1 MPTATAYRRAP
12 LVDPAYVTL
21 PDSAVHLEGVLGQR
35 CRQVLNM
42 VDLNNMS
49 VLDAVLASKLGG
61 YTQMPPMPP
70 LEELAARLPEQVS
83 GLIRGLLA
91 GMYIASSNRD
101 KNSMLRVLEGTRAFL
116 DALPYISEEA
126 LFTTGADAL
135 RLTVELY
142 RRTGQQ
148 FLLSLL
154 EKLRSRLPDVSGL
167 MHMFP
172 FTKEYRPETGAAN
185 ADEQAYYDRMER
197 FATGTGTADSL
208 AMTALLAQYSGSGR
222 DATAAQTGLTALTRY
237 HGMPGGAFSADPYL
251 AGRDPARAVTLEALC
266 AQIEAGLDILCAGGE
281 PAVVERLEKLLLN
294 GLLDLITDTG
304 IREMSPTNRLA
315 GDDSCDVQTPDAA
328 QVSWLLRAF
337 FALRR
342 SVWLA
347 QDDETVAFML
357 PVDSGCVTRFGGMPV
372 RLSAKCEGV
381 WERKVT
387 ILVESRQ
394 PARFSL
400 QLRIP
405 SSAEEAIVSVGG
417 ISGREATPGEMY
429 NLSRIFHNGDEITL
443 TYKVSPR
450 LEKGYR
456 NSTSVWCGNCLM
468 AFCMPRSDMEWR
480 YAYVEGAR
488 LTAHR
493 QEQQPQ
499 VILTACAAPEWKEK
513 GGFIMPPPQ
522 RVTVGQAYELTLL
535 PFAGTEGR
543 IAAFPT
549 AFAGN
554 REE

>member
-12 LVDPAYVTL
+12 LVDPSYVTL
-21 PDSAVHLEGVLGQR
+21 PDSAVHLDGVMGQR
-35 CRQVLNM
+35 CQQALSM
-42 VDLNNMS
+42 VDLQQMS

-61 YTQMPPMPP
+61 YAEMPPMPR
-70 LEELAARLPEQVS
+70 LEELAAALPEQVAE
-83 GLIRGLLA
+83 LIRALFA
-91 GMYIASSNRD
+91 GMLIASSNRD
-101 KNSMLRVLEGTRAFL
+101 KNGMLRVLEGTRAFME
-116 DALPYISEEA
+116 ALPHISEEV
-126 LFTTGADAL
+126 LFGVGADAL

-172 FTKEYRPETGAAN
+172 FTKEFRPETGAAT

-208 AMTALLAQYSGSGR
+208 AMTTYLAQYSGSGR
-222 DATAAQTGLTALTRY
+222 DATAAHTGAAALNRY
-237 HGMPGGAFSADPYL
+237 HGMPGGAFSADPFL

-266 AQIEAGLDILCAGGE
+266 AQIEAGLDALCADGDLTV
-281 PAVVERLEKLLLN
+281 ADRLEKLFLN
-294 GLLDLITDTG
+294 GLCDVLAEGGVRDL
-304 IREMSPTNRLA
+304 SPTNRLA
-315 GDDSCDVQTPDAA
+315 GDDSCDVHKPESV
-328 QVSWLLRAF
+328 QVTALLRAF
-337 FALRR
+337 YALRR

-347 QDDETVAFML
+347 KDDETVALML
-357 PVDSGCVTRFGGMPV
+357 PVDSGCVTRFGGVPV
-372 RLSAKCEGV
+372 RLTARCTGA

-387 ILVESRQ
+387 LLVESRQ
-394 PARFSL
+394 PARFAL

-405 SSAEEAIVSVGG
+405 TYAEGATVTVGDVT
-417 ISGREATPGEMY
+417 GRDAAPGELY
-429 NLSRIFHNGDEITL
+429 TLNRTFHNGDEVTL
-443 TYKVSPR
+443 TYRITPR

-456 NSTSVWCGNCLM
+456 NSTSVWCGNQLM
-468 AFCMPRSDMEWR
+468 AFCMPENEMEWR

-488 LTAHR
+488 ITAT
-493 QEQQPQ
+493 QQGQQPQ
-499 VILTACAAPEWKEK
+499 VIMTACAAPEWKEK

-522 RVTVGQAYELTLL
+522 RVAAGMAYELTLL

-549 AFAGN
+549 ATAGSGN
-554 REE
+554 A